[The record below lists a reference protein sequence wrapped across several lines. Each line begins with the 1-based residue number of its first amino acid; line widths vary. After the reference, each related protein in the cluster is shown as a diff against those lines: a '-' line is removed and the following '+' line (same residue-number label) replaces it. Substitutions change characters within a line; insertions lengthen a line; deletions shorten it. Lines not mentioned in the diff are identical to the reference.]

1 MTRKS
6 AARPAQAAAPAAR
19 EPSLRFLYSRELHRR
34 ALGVL
39 DALEG
44 DADPT
49 RHRQALGEL
58 VVELTDAGLD
68 YYFLRPLELA
78 DAGFVVRQSA
88 NLGMMGAKNF
98 MSPVLRSVIGRME
111 AFQLKIV
118 AGFIRGL
125 MD

>member
-1 MTRKS
+1 MTRK
-6 AARPAQAAAPAAR
+6 AAVRPARAAPPAVR
-19 EPSLRFLYSRELHRR
+19 EPSLRFRYSSELHRR
-34 ALGVL
+34 ALAVL
-39 DALEG
+39 DALEA

-49 RHRQALGEL
+49 RHRQALSEL

-78 DAGFVVRQSA
+78 DSGFVVRQSA

>member
-1 MTRKS
+1 MKS
-6 AARPAQAAAPAAR
+6 KAPARPAQAAPPASR
-19 EPSLRFLYSRELHRR
+19 EPSLRFHYSRELHAR
-34 ALGVL
+34 ALAVL
-39 DALEG
+39 EALERDG
-44 DADPT
+44 DPT
-49 RHRQALGEL
+49 RHRQALGDL

-111 AFQLKIV
+111 AFQLRIV

-125 MD
+125 RD